1 MNTRHIWMTAAVM
14 AFVFT
19 VGVAAQSTSSSAT
32 RIQQHRDITLTGCLQ
47 AAEESRSGPT
57 GSARPGAAPG
67 TSQRTSSR
75 SASPAI
81 PERFILTNA
90 TGGSASAATSDSS
103 EAAGVR
109 GSTYTLEGRTAELRS
124 HVNHRIE
131 VTGQILSSSGSSLSS
146 GGSSARL
153 NVQSVRMIAVT
164 CAK

>member
-1 MNTRHIWMTAAVM
+1 MTAAVM
-14 AFVFT
+14 AFAFT
-19 VGVAAQSTSSSAT
+19 VGVAAQSTSSPAT
-32 RIQQHRDITLTGCLQ
+32 RIQQHKDITLTGCLQ

-75 SASPAI
+75 SAAPAI
-81 PERFILTNA
+81 PERFMLTNA
-90 TGGSASAATSDSS
+90 TSGDSASAATSDSS

-164 CAK
+164 CSK